1 MFRTSRYQNFSISQI
16 FQYTKQKVLCNFHK
30 DSTHSGFLVAWQTLL
45 HKRDVVGQC
54 ETQLKTIIVV
64 VYNGNILGGILLPV
78 PRRYDYRVS
87 VVASLDKLYSR
98 ATILDMRI
106 LVDGVRKIHADVS
119 RENMLSARVSRTRA
133 SEIVPPSRI
142 HFAHH

>member
-45 HKRDVVGQC
+45 HKRDVVGQY
-54 ETQLKTIIVV
+54 ETQLKTIIVM

-87 VVASLDKLYSR
+87 VMASLDKLYSR
-98 ATILDMRI
+98 PMIFGYAYTRWTACVKSTLTSLAKICVFRTCILHVPMHLHARI
-106 LVDGVRKIHADVS
+106 
-119 RENMLSARVSRTRA
+119 
-133 SEIVPPSRI
+133 
-142 HFAHH
+142 